1 MTDWIEPVVD
11 RTEEDVLLRT
21 VKGVLQADDLNRIEN
36 DIEYLR
42 TLLNIKRPPFKAQIY
57 TMASKPT
64 KNRFV
69 QILVTTRSIRASYTV
84 TSSTPPLDFGLP
96 LNTWEKWNAIEANLQ
111 DVYKIYSQAQEMMVY
126 CGEVFSGEMIG
137 VI

>member
-1 MTDWIEPVVD
+1 MRNWIEPVVD

-36 DIEYLR
+36 DIEYLL
-42 TLLNIKRPPFKAQIY
+42 TLLNIKRPFKAQIY
-57 TMASKPT
+57 TMASKPA

-69 QILVTTRSIRASYTV
+69 RILVTTRSIRVSYTV

-111 DVYKIYSQAQEMMVY
+111 DVYKIYSQAQEMMVH
-126 CGEVFSGEMIG
+126 CGEVFSGEEIG

>member
-36 DIEYLR
+36 DIEYLL
-42 TLLNIKRPPFKAQIY
+42 TLLNIKRPFTPQIY

-69 QILVTTRSIRASYTV
+69 RILVTTRSIRVSYTV

>member
-36 DIEYLR
+36 DIEYLL
-42 TLLNIKRPPFKAQIY
+42 TLLNIKRPFRPQIY

-69 QILVTTRSIRASYTV
+69 RILVTTRSIRVSYTV

-126 CGEVFSGEMIG
+126 CGEAFSGEMIG